1 MVLLIRR
8 IIEDSA
14 AEIDCGQEGLDE
26 GPART
31 SAASCFAL
39 LRMVS
44 QGTPPTVD
52 SEHGRFERMSTNG
65 PGDLLAF
72 GDFRLDRGTRQ
83 LRNRGQARRLRAK
96 SSAVLLYLAEHPN
109 RLVTRD
115 EVLRSVWPDT
125 KVSPTVLRVCIRE
138 IRVALGADAD
148 RFLTTIPR
156 RGYRFA
162 LEENEGSA
170 GSPLFVGRS
179 RALAAL
185 HEALAGARRGV
196 QQLVLVEGAPGTGK
210 TALVN
215 HFLDEIRADGE
226 VRAARGQAVDL
237 YGPTDGGAIFLDLL
251 NQLCDEA
258 RGDEA
263 LDVLARKAPG
273 WLLQLPHRL
282 DDETAEQLRRR
293 QDGASGEGRLL
304 ELREALK
311 DLAGRAPLV
320 LVLEDLQWS
329 DAAAVDALAYLLRT
343 WDSAPLLVVA
353 TFRGD
358 DLRPDHPFEEA
369 RPHLETASW
378 STQVRLDALSSDEV
392 RALLDTR
399 LAPHPVENDVA
410 PSLDAHCS
418 GHPASLTAL
427 VDRLVDAG
435 CLAVRKGRWAVD
447 DRLADLAAQV
457 LSRGP
462 RTQSRAGDP
471 GLAAERRQLSVLCC
485 DLVTGPDQ
493 PLDPEDLRDVTHAFQ
508 ALATEIVG
516 RFEGH
521 IAQHLVDGLVVYFG
535 YPRANEDDAARAVRA
550 GLEILAALQPL
561 KEEVQRTNGV
571 ALSVRI
577 GVHTG
582 TVVMDESMGRAGREA
597 LALGDVPRIAG
608 RAQRAAE
615 TGHVVVTGATRA
627 LVEGMFVLEEAAAP
641 DVDGS
646 ASSLSLFA
654 VVETSGTRER
664 LSAAAGHPTPFV
676 GRADEMA
683 TLVDHLKATVDG
695 RGRTV
700 LVRGDAGIGK
710 SRLVFEL
717 RQRAD
722 AGTTWLEAGATP
734 YHSGASFQ
742 PVVDLVAQ
750 TLDFGIA
757 DSTPQRL
764 EKVERSLGPLAT
776 PENVALV
783 AELVSLPPP
792 MKLLFSPELRR
803 TKTIELLSEWILQV
817 ATAGPTVMVVE
828 DLHWLDPSST
838 ELLGH
843 LVERAPKA
851 RLLLLLT
858 ARPQFEPTWG
868 VSETETVEL
877 ARLEEGHVRTMVRGL
892 AAQPLPAATIDA
904 VASRSDGVPLF
915 VEEITKSLATSP
927 GQRDST
933 AVPATLA
940 DSLMGRLD
948 RLARAKEVAQRAS
961 VFGREFQYSLLAS
974 VAGID
979 EASLR
984 QALRRLVDAGIVF
997 ATGEPPHATFVFK
1010 HALIQETAYESL
1022 LKSTRREQHGRIARL
1037 LERRAPG
1044 DVRLRPE
1051 LVAEHYDRAGLAEDA
1066 VRHYQRAGELAADRS
1081 ANDEALLHLRRALTL
1096 LEEVPA
1102 SPERQRCELSLL
1114 MALAGPLSAARGWA
1128 NPEYEGVFVRARRLA
1143 AEIEAAPELPRVIE
1157 GMAAA
1162 TLMKGDVNASL
1173 EIGYECLATAEET
1186 GDTFDLLI
1194 SHVCVGTPI
1203 LFQGRF
1209 ALALEHLEQAINLY
1223 DPTDQPAFGYMVGF
1237 DRGIAAHAYAGLCS
1251 WYVGQS
1257 DRAVALCRK
1266 AIELA
1271 KRLDHPLTLVN
1282 ALLQMSLVHYERR
1295 DFDAMAD
1302 TIAELIGTSERF
1314 GFPFWRAAGL
1324 VFRGITR
1331 VNAGE
1336 SEQGVADMQDA
1347 LAGLAEM
1354 GNGLGAPGVLV
1365 VQAEALWKAGRHD
1378 EASGML
1384 DLAAAQAEAMG
1395 QFFADPDLLR
1405 LRAEILLDR
1414 DPKAV
1419 DEAAAFLD
1427 RAITRARQL
1436 GARLFELR
1444 SSVRLGEV
1452 LLEQGKR
1459 DEARELV
1466 ERAYESITEGV
1477 GTPDLRNADALLDR
1491 LESTIERLR

>member
-1 MVLLIRR
+1 MN
-8 IIEDSA
+8 
-14 AEIDCGQEGLDE
+14 
-26 GPART
+26 
-31 SAASCFAL
+31 
-39 LRMVS
+39 
-44 QGTPPTVD
+44 
-52 SEHGRFERMSTNG
+52 SERGRFELMTTNG
-65 PGDLLAF
+65 PADLLAF

-83 LRNRGQARRLRAK
+83 LRNRGQERRLRAK

-162 LEENEGSA
+162 LEENESSP
-170 GSPLFVGRS
+170 GSPLFAGRA
-179 RALAAL
+179 RPLATL
-185 HEALAGARRGV
+185 HEALAGARRGA
-196 QQLVLVEGAPGTGK
+196 QQLVLVDGAPGVGK

-215 HFLDEIRADGE
+215 HFLDEIRADGD

-237 YGPTDGGAIFLDLL
+237 YGPTDGGAVFLDLL
-251 NQLCDEA
+251 NELCGEA

-263 LDVLARKAPG
+263 LDVLARKAPS
-273 WLLQLPHRL
+273 WLLQLPHRI
-282 DDETAEQLRRR
+282 DDERAEQLRRR
-293 QDGASGEGRLL
+293 HDGASWEGRLL
-304 ELREALK
+304 ELRESLK
-311 DLAGRAPLV
+311 DLAARAPLV

-343 WDSAPLLVVA
+343 WDSAPLLVIA

-358 DLRPDHPFEEA
+358 DLRPDHPFAEA
-369 RPHLETASW
+369 RPYLETASW
-378 STQVRLDALSSDEV
+378 STQVRLGALSSEEV
-392 RALLDTR
+392 QALLDAR
-399 LAPHPVENDVA
+399 LASHPVEEDVA
-410 PSLDAHCS
+410 PTLDVYCS
-418 GHPASLTAL
+418 GHPASLAAL

-435 CLAVRKGRWAVD
+435 CLAVRQGRWTVD
-447 DRLADLAAQV
+447 DGLADLAAQA

-462 RTQSRAGDP
+462 KAQSRADDP
-471 GLAAERRQLSVLCC
+471 RLAAERRQLSVLCC
-485 DLVTGPDQ
+485 DLVTGPDP

-516 RFEGH
+516 RFDGH
-521 IAQHLVDGLVVYFG
+521 TAQHLVDGLVVYFG
-535 YPRANEDDAARAVRA
+535 YPRASEDDAARAIRA
-550 GLEILAALQPL
+550 GLEILSALQPL
-561 KEEVQRTNGV
+561 KDEVQRTNGV
-571 ALSVRI
+571 ALNVRV

-608 RAQRAAE
+608 RVQRAAE
-615 TGHVVVTGATRA
+615 PGHVVVTAATRA
-627 LVEGMFVLEEAAAP
+627 LVEGMFVLEDFAAP
-641 DVDGS
+641 DVVGS
-646 ASSLSLFA
+646 PSPLSLFA
-654 VVETSGTRER
+654 VVEPSGVRGR

-676 GRADEMA
+676 GRANEMA

-695 RGRTV
+695 SGRTV
-700 LVRGDAGIGK
+700 LVRGEAGIGK
-710 SRLVFEL
+710 SRLVFQL
-717 RQRAD
+717 RQRAE

-750 TLDFGIA
+750 TLDFGLA

-764 EKVERSLGPLAT
+764 EKVERSLGALAT
-776 PENVALV
+776 SENVALV
-783 AELVSLPPP
+783 AELVGLPPP
-792 MKLLFSPELRR
+792 TKLLFSPELRR

-817 ATAGPTVMVVE
+817 AANGPTVMVVE

-843 LVERAPKA
+843 LVDRAPRA

-858 ARPQFEPTWG
+858 ARPQFDPTWG
-868 VSETETVEL
+868 ASEHTDTIEL
-877 ARLEEGHVRTMVRGL
+877 ARLDEGDVRTMVRGL
-892 AAQPLPAATIDA
+892 AGQPLPAATIDT
-904 VASRSDGVPLF
+904 VARRSDGVPLF
-915 VEEITKSLATSP
+915 VEEITKSLGMSP
-927 GQRDST
+927 SERDST

-961 VFGREFQYSLLAS
+961 VFGREFEYSLLAS

-979 EASLR
+979 ETSLR
-984 QALRRLVDAGIVF
+984 QGLRRLVDAGIVF

-1022 LKSTRREQHGRIARL
+1022 LKSTRREQHARIARL

-1066 VRHYQRAGELAADRS
+1066 IRHYQRAGELAADRS

-1096 LEEVPA
+1096 LEDVPA

-1162 TLMKGDVNASL
+1162 TLMKGDVKASL

-1223 DPTDQPAFGYMVGF
+1223 DPADQPAFGYMVGF

-1251 WYVGQS
+1251 WYVGRS
-1257 DRAVALCRK
+1257 DRAVALCGK

-1295 DFDAMAD
+1295 DFGAMAE

-1324 VFRGITR
+1324 VFRGVSR

-1336 SEQGVADMQDA
+1336 SERGVADMQDA

-1419 DEAAAFLD
+1419 DEAAVFLNQ
-1427 RAITRARQL
+1427 AITRAREL
-1436 GARLFELR
+1436 GAELFELR
-1444 SSVRLGEV
+1444 SSVRLGEL

-1459 DEARELV
+1459 DPARELV
-1466 ERAYESITEGV
+1466 EPAYESITEGV

-1491 LESTIERLR
+1491 LGSTIQRLR